1 MSNHEEEN
9 LQKILKIQPFISKY
23 IWETVN
29 YPSENNDWKKF
40 EKNNLM
46 IDINVFYILK
56 SKKYK
61 KTSYYFNEFKRR
73 RVTSSK
79 HKT

>member
-40 EKNNLM
+40 F
-46 IDINVFYILK
+46 IY
-56 SKKYK
+56 
-61 KTSYYFNEFKRR
+61 
-73 RVTSSK
+73 
-79 HKT
+79 

>member
-9 LQKILKIQPFISKY
+9 LQKISKIQPFISKY

-29 YPSENNDWKKF
+29 YPSENNDWQKF

-61 KTSYYFNEFKRR
+61 KTSYYFNEFKQR

-79 HKT
+79 RKT